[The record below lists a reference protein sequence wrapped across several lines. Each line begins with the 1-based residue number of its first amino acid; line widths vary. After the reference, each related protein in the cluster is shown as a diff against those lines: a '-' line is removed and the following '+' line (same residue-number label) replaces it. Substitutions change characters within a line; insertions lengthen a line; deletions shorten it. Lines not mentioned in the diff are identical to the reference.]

1 MNGTEDGT
9 APGNG
14 RQASLLE
21 ISRELAAI
29 AQTGLTY
36 ARDPFDRERYAR
48 LRLLASAVLETA
60 GVPAFRWPDD
70 LGYPTPKVD
79 VRGAIFEAEQVLLIK
94 EISTGLW
101 TLPGGW
107 ADVNLSP
114 RENVEKECREESGY
128 TVTATRLTALL
139 DRDRAGYPPNAHS
152 IYKLFF
158 LCAITG
164 GQATPSIESSHIEF
178 FPVHKLPDLDLQRV
192 RQADIL
198 HAFRMHTG
206 ATSDIQFN

>member
-1 MNGTEDGT
+1 MSDIKDESG
-9 APGNG
+9 G
-14 RQASLLE
+14 RPAALLD

-36 ARDPFDRERYAR
+36 AKDPYDRERYAR
-48 LRLLASAVLETA
+48 LRLLTSAVLETA
-60 GVPAFRWPDD
+60 GVPDFRWPDE

-79 VRGAIFEAEQVLLIK
+79 VRGAIFEGGQVLLIK
-94 EISTGLW
+94 EISTGRW

-107 ADVNLSP
+107 ADINLSP

-139 DRDRAGYPPNAHS
+139 DRARAGYPPNVHS

-158 LCAITG
+158 LCTITG
-164 GQATPSIESSHIEF
+164 GEPTPSIESSHVEF
-178 FPVHKLPDLDLQRV
+178 FPVHALPELDLQRV

-198 HAFRMHTG
+198 HAYRIFKGETAG
-206 ATSDIQFN
+206 IQLN

>member
-1 MNGTEDGT
+1 MNDTT
-9 APGNG
+9 QNNG

-29 AQTGLTY
+29 AQTGLTF
-36 ARDPFDRERYAR
+36 AKDPYDLERYAR
-48 LRLLASAVLETA
+48 LRLLANAVLVTA
-60 GVPAFRWPDD
+60 GVPDFRWPDD
-70 LGYPTPKVD
+70 SGYPTPKVD
-79 VRGAIFEAEQVLLIK
+79 VRGAIFEAERVLLIK

-107 ADVNLSP
+107 ADVNLTP

-139 DRDRAGYPPNAHS
+139 DRDRAGYPPNVHS

-158 LCAITG
+158 LCTITG
-164 GQATPSIESSHIEF
+164 GQPTPSIESSQIEF
-178 FPVHKLPDLDLQRV
+178 FPVHTLPALDLQRV

-198 HAFRMHTG
+198 HAFRIFKGET
-206 ATSDIQFN
+206 AEIQLN